1 MFVMV
6 QKIVGLF
13 SLLGLILLL
22 SAKDTFACSCMV
34 PPETEKAFQ
43 ESSVVFIGR
52 VENVLESPLKKGM
65 KEVRFALMSSFKGTE
80 EVQETR
86 TVVVYTAFT
95 EEACGY
101 SFTPGQEYLV
111 FGTGTPASF
120 QVSFCSRTKIL
131 DLARADVNTLL
142 EITKK

>member
-1 MFVMV
+1 MK
-6 QKIVGLF
+6 QNIVGLVF
-13 SLLGLILLL
+13 LLCLVLLT
-22 SAKDTFACSCMV
+22 SAEDAFACSCMV
-34 PPETEKAFQ
+34 PPEAEKAFQ

-52 VENVLESPLKKGM
+52 VERVLESPLKKGM

-86 TVVVYTAFT
+86 SVLVYTALT

-101 SFTPGQEYLV
+101 NFIPGQEYLV

-131 DLARADVNTLL
+131 DLAREDVNTLL